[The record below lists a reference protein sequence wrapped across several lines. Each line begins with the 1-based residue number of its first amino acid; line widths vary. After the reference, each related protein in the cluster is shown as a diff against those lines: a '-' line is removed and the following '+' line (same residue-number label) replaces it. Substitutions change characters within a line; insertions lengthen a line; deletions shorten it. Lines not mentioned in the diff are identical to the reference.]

1 MGVFLLKFEGKRNKK
16 VNILVI
22 NTHNMIQEVYRMFEY
37 GKDIPLEGAL
47 VDQAAQQEKAV
58 EQQNSEGTIF
68 SFDHRKDIPL
78 DGVK

>member
-1 MGVFLLKFEGKRNKK
+1 
-16 VNILVI
+16 
-22 NTHNMIQEVYRMFEY
+22 MFEY

-47 VDQAAQQEKAV
+47 GNQDGQQEKSV
-58 EQQNSEGTIF
+58 EQQISEGTIF

>member
-1 MGVFLLKFEGKRNKK
+1 
-16 VNILVI
+16 
-22 NTHNMIQEVYRMFEY
+22 MFEY

-58 EQQNSEGTIF
+58 EQQISERTVF

>member
-1 MGVFLLKFEGKRNKK
+1 
-16 VNILVI
+16 
-22 NTHNMIQEVYRMFEY
+22 MFEY

-58 EQQNSEGTIF
+58 EQQISEGTIY

-78 DGVK
+78 AGVK